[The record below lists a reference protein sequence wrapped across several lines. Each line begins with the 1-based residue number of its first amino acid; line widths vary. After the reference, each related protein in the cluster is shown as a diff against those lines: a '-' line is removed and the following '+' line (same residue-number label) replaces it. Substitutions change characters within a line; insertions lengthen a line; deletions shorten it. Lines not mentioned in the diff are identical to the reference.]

1 MKICMMTNT
10 YLPHVGGVARSTST
24 FAEEYRKLKHKV
36 LVIAPEFEGKPLTK
50 RAAALVERVPAIQK
64 FNGSDFSVRLPLAT
78 GLSDRL
84 DAFSAD
90 IIHAHHPFLLGD
102 TALRIGA
109 NKNVPVIF
117 THHTRYEDYTHYV
130 PFDSP
135 TLKEIAINL
144 STEFANL
151 CDGVIAPSE
160 SIAKLIKRR
169 GVKTP
174 IAVVPTGIDT
184 KAFAAGNG
192 ARFRR
197 KYKIPAK
204 AFVIGHVGRLAPE
217 KNLGYLTRAVAQFLK
232 TMPSARFLVVG
243 GGPSEDEMKKICA
256 ERGVAKQLILTG
268 KHTGRSLHDAYRA
281 MDVFAF
287 ASFSETQGMV
297 LAEAMAAGLPAVALN
312 ASGVR
317 EVVRH
322 GENGFLL
329 PARTPAQTFAKHLTK
344 LHDEPVLR
352 KKFVRAAYATAK
364 EFSQEHCAKLAL
376 EFYEKIRR
384 ATRRERLVTSANP
397 LGTLLDRVAIEW
409 NLLAQKAQS
418 VITALSSDPK
428 VAKAS

>member
-36 LVIAPEFEGKPLTK
+36 LVVAPEFEGKPLSK
-50 RAAALVERVPAIQK
+50 HAAAIVERVPAIQK
-64 FNGSDFSVRLPLAT
+64 FNGSDFSVRLPLAA

-84 DAFSAD
+84 DAFNAD

-102 TALRIGA
+102 TALRVGA
-109 NKNVPVIF
+109 NKNVPVVF

-160 SIAKLIKRR
+160 SIAKLIKKR
-169 GVKTP
+169 GVKVP
-174 IAVVPTGIDT
+174 VVVVPTGIDVQS
-184 KAFAAGNG
+184 FAAGNG

-197 KYKIPAK
+197 KYQVPAS
-204 AFVIGHVGRLAPE
+204 AFVVGHVGRLAPE
-217 KNLGYLTRAVAQFLK
+217 KNLGYLTQAVALFLK
-232 TMPSARFLVVG
+232 TSPNARFLVIG

-256 ERGVAKQLILTG
+256 DQGVGEQLILAG
-268 KHTGRSLHDAYRA
+268 KHTGRALHDAYCA

-297 LAEAMAAGLPAVALN
+297 LAEAMAAGLPAVALD

-317 EVVRH
+317 EVVRN

-329 PARTPAQTFAKHLTK
+329 PARTPVKVFARHLGR
-344 LHDEPVLR
+344 LQAEPALR
-352 KKFVRAAYATAK
+352 KKFTRAARSTAD
-364 EFSQEHCAKLAL
+364 EFSREHCAKLAL
-376 EFYEKIRR
+376 KFYEKVRR
-384 ATRRERLVTSANP
+384 ATRRRRLLTDINP

-418 VITALSSDPK
+418 VISALSTDHP
-428 VAKAS
+428 VQKAS